1 MCRQTTCRT
10 CHKTTWAGCGQH
22 VQQVMGPVPTGQR
35 CSCTDAD
42 RAEQRP
48 GSLLTRL
55 FKR

>member
-10 CHKTTWAGCGQH
+10 CLKTTWAGCGQH